1 MNIALIIG
9 LFGILLTLIIGYN
22 IIVQYRTK
30 IESAKKQESAKHM
43 VIIDSTEELISN
55 AHHLPYSKELLVCL
69 NQRILDALRA
79 ISELEPHDRSYPG
92 RIENMEQQLQQ
103 LKTDY
108 TGGDSTN
115 FKVPSNDKQA
125 IVMLKLVKRLRD
137 TLRAEHRKGRVNTQV
152 FVAENARL
160 ESIQVRINIENV
172 VKRAKEATQRGQAG
186 TARQLLKK
194 GIDALSSKNDGY
206 SNKARTRLQEMLD
219 ELNNKTKKKQDQE
232 LQDQLDKNKD
242 DDIDVLFQPKKK
254 W

>member
-1 MNIALIIG
+1 MNIALIVG
-9 LFGILLTLIIGYN
+9 LFAILLTLIIGYN
-22 IIVQYRTK
+22 VIVQYRTK
-30 IESAKKQESAKHM
+30 IESATKHM
-43 VIIDSTEELISN
+43 MIIDSTEELISN

-69 NQRILDALRA
+69 NQRILDALRSIA
-79 ISELEPHDRSYPG
+79 ELSPTDRSYPA

-103 LKTDY
+103 LKTNY

-137 TLRAEHRKGRVNTQV
+137 TLRAEHKKGRVNTQV

-206 SNKARTRLQEMLD
+206 SNKARTQLQDMLD
-219 ELNNKTKKKQDQE
+219 ELNNKTKRKQDKE

-242 DDIDVLFQPKKK
+242 DEIDVLFQPKKK

>member
-1 MNIALIIG
+1 MYDKNMNIALIIG

-160 ESIQVRINIENV
+160 ESIQVRINIEMWLNV
-172 VKRAKEATQRGQAG
+172 
-186 TARQLLKK
+186 LKK
-194 GIDALSSKNDGY
+194 QHSGSSWY
-206 SNKARTRLQEMLD
+206 SSSIT
-219 ELNNKTKKKQDQE
+219 
-232 LQDQLDKNKD
+232 
-242 DDIDVLFQPKKK
+242 
-254 W
+254 